1 MSTDLT
7 LRDTRLL
14 DAASNNLSGL
24 EIEEKFGIPAAEAI
38 SRIRRLLT
46 ERDIWTDI
54 ERKQLLLHS
63 AFQLKGRIE
72 AASVDV
78 SDPKQIDVYLKL
90 LKTVGEL
97 LDKQSGIT
105 DKELEVVTAA
115 QSKAMLNLIDSAFGK
130 AREILKADFPNA
142 YEQVDAAFA
151 QGLREAVLEID

>member
-97 LDKQSGIT
+97 LDKLGVKLT
-105 DKELEVVTAA
+105 TL
-115 QSKAMLNLIDSAFGK
+115 SKAQADYIGVPQHGPF
-130 AREILKADFPNA
+130 KADH
-142 YEQVDAAFA
+142 Y
-151 QGLREAVLEID
+151 RY